1 MGLFLHKRCVR
12 RFNTRKAFEIDRLKI
27 KKINSE
33 TSVSKDGVMWPRKLT
48 KEINDVYCLG
58 C

>member
-33 TSVSKDGVMWPRKLT
+33 TSVSKDGVMWPR
-48 KEINDVYCLG
+48 
-58 C
+58 